1 MNTFDPQ
8 AAAEMA
14 REAYRKTIAQFEPAA
29 LEAAIPESVRTLAQ
43 KTVTETQ
50 NVYERSKTALA
61 AGLDAV
67 EKVFD
72 AAGQGTT
79 ALNRKVIDITQRNIN
94 SGFDL
99 VKNLAAAKNL
109 AEAMELQTDYWRRQF
124 GELRSQAEE
133 VRTLSARV
141 TSDMAAPIKAQMSRG
156 MEHRGN

>member
-79 ALNRKVIDITQRNIN
+79 ALNRKVIDIAQRNVN
-94 SGFDL
+94 SGFDFA
-99 VKNLAAAKNL
+99 KSLAAAKTVP
-109 AEAMELQTDYWRRQF
+109 EAIQLQTGYWQKQL
-124 GELRSQAEE
+124 GTLPKQAEE
-133 VRTLSARV
+133 LAALSTKIAADTFEPIEAQVARGLV
-141 TSDMAAPIKAQMSRG
+141 
-156 MEHRGN
+156 